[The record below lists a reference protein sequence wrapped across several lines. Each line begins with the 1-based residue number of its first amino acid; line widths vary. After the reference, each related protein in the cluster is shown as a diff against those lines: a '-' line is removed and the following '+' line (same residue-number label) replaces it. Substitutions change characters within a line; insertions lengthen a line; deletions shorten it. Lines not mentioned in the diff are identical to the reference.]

1 MGVAAGTI
9 ADLCA
14 RSAGQHPEHRL
25 PQQPVGVGGLTDIV
39 PHGGSALEQAVL
51 LDGARPVQLEW
62 VGAGD
67 AGLLHRGEEQLGDD
81 AIADGAGM
89 GTVEAHEATALPLPL
104 LGRVEHEQAGDGL
117 QAQEGMVTL
126 GTVPT
131 KTCDRVPT
139 MAGALT
145 PAWRPE

>member
-1 MGVAAGTI
+1 
-9 ADLCA
+9 
-14 RSAGQHPEHRL
+14 
-25 PQQPVGVGGLTDIV
+25 
-39 PHGGSALEQAVL
+39 
-51 LDGARPVQLEW
+51 
-62 VGAGD
+62 
-67 AGLLHRGEEQLGDD
+67 
-81 AIADGAGM
+81 M